1 MKKSFQTEMDDTQQA
16 VSQIVCLCTT
26 IALHQEFG
34 VGKTRLDRITDRIHD
49 LEDQNTEVIMTP
61 DANGRPSKAKAEAIR
76 ESWLAGY
83 VTSDYRIPMLRAP
96 RGRKEQQYQIAGN
109 KAARIA
115 WQIYAKAVIDILHYG
130 PERLERLRKESHAN
144 YEQLNQ
150 WAHEDGLDVAMEKL
164 RRCAADA
171 MQAPDLEVTDI
182 LNMVT
187 TSLLHVLAF
196 PIGPAVNFLAGHGFR
211 LASLDIVLLAEDLQ
225 LVDVVRALGDD
236 FRRAAN
242 LTAGNLNAAQIQV
255 AVKVPITLDVSLFG
269 IGSLDGLNVLAE
281 RTEDFQSGWCF
292 VEVGHI
298 KEFDIGDSAA
308 FNGKLLDGTG
318 VFVKFHCHILQMPV

>member
-61 DANGRPSKAKAEAIR
+61 DANGRPSKARAEAIR

-115 WQIYAKAVIDILHYG
+115 FLFHSPHFVLTLMVQNLWTTGFFHPSPLPY
-130 PERLERLRKESHAN
+130 RLVKIFLLYSH
-144 YEQLNQ
+144 
-150 WAHEDGLDVAMEKL
+150 
-164 RRCAADA
+164 
-171 MQAPDLEVTDI
+171 
-182 LNMVT
+182 
-187 TSLLHVLAF
+187 
-196 PIGPAVNFLAGHGFR
+196 
-211 LASLDIVLLAEDLQ
+211 
-225 LVDVVRALGDD
+225 
-236 FRRAAN
+236 
-242 LTAGNLNAAQIQV
+242 
-255 AVKVPITLDVSLFG
+255 
-269 IGSLDGLNVLAE
+269 
-281 RTEDFQSGWCF
+281 WCF
-292 VEVGHI
+292 WPFPLSI
-298 KEFDIGDSAA
+298 
-308 FNGKLLDGTG
+308 
-318 VFVKFHCHILQMPV
+318 

>member
-34 VGKTRLDRITDRIHD
+34 VGKTRLDR
-49 LEDQNTEVIMTP
+49 
-61 DANGRPSKAKAEAIR
+61 
-76 ESWLAGY
+76 Y

-182 LNMVT
+182 DGSKDAAEVDKEFRKQQLN
-187 TSLLHVLAF
+187 F
-196 PIGPAVNFLAGHGFR
+196 IKR
-211 LASLDIVLLAEDLQ
+211 
-225 LVDVVRALGDD
+225 VRAQTLG
-236 FRRAAN
+236 RIGA
-242 LTAGNLNAAQIQV
+242 TAQPV
-255 AVKVPITLDVSLFG
+255 
-269 IGSLDGLNVLAE
+269 NVLADQSMQDKIQLVMQQVSQQSFE
-281 RTEDFQSGWCF
+281 RRRT
-292 VEVGHI
+292 H
-298 KEFDIGDSAA
+298 
-308 FNGKLLDGTG
+308 
-318 VFVKFHCHILQMPV
+318 

>member
-109 KAARIA
+109 TKL
-115 WQIYAKAVIDILHYG
+115 Q
-130 PERLERLRKESHAN
+130 ESHGRFTQR
-144 YEQLNQ
+144 QLLTYCTMVQNG
-150 WAHEDGLDVAMEKL
+150 WNG
-164 RRCAADA
+164 CAKKATPT
-171 MQAPDLEVTDI
+171 M
-182 LNMVT
+182 
-187 TSLLHVLAF
+187 S
-196 PIGPAVNFLAGHGFR
+196 
-211 LASLDIVLLAEDLQ
+211 S
-225 LVDVVRALGDD
+225 
-236 FRRAAN
+236 
-242 LTAGNLNAAQIQV
+242 
-255 AVKVPITLDVSLFG
+255 
-269 IGSLDGLNVLAE
+269 
-281 RTEDFQSGWCF
+281 
-292 VEVGHI
+292 
-298 KEFDIGDSAA
+298 
-308 FNGKLLDGTG
+308 
-318 VFVKFHCHILQMPV
+318 

>member
-61 DANGRPSKAKAEAIR
+61 DANGRPSKARAEAIR

-115 WQIYAKAVIDILHYG
+115 CVSWEMTMPASSSLHTMYAAAWQRLHSM
-130 PERLERLRKESHAN
+130 PRSCPTWRVSSP
-144 YEQLNQ
+144 
-150 WAHEDGLDVAMEKL
+150 
-164 RRCAADA
+164 C
-171 MQAPDLEVTDI
+171 
-182 LNMVT
+182 
-187 TSLLHVLAF
+187 
-196 PIGPAVNFLAGHGFR
+196 
-211 LASLDIVLLAEDLQ
+211 
-225 LVDVVRALGDD
+225 
-236 FRRAAN
+236 
-242 LTAGNLNAAQIQV
+242 LTR
-255 AVKVPITLDVSLFG
+255 
-269 IGSLDGLNVLAE
+269 LAE
-281 RTEDFQSGWCF
+281 RAQ
-292 VEVGHI
+292 
-298 KEFDIGDSAA
+298 
-308 FNGKLLDGTG
+308 
-318 VFVKFHCHILQMPV
+318 HCWPF

>member
-34 VGKTRLDRITDRIHD
+34 VGKTRLDRITDRIHE

-61 DANGRPSKAKAEAIR
+61 DANGRP
-76 ESWLAGY
+76 Y
-83 VTSDYRIPMLRAP
+83 
-96 RGRKEQQYQIAGN
+96 
-109 KAARIA
+109 
-115 WQIYAKAVIDILHYG
+115 YG

-182 LNMVT
+182 DGSKDAAEVDKEFRKQRLN
-187 TSLLHVLAF
+187 F
-196 PIGPAVNFLAGHGFR
+196 IKR
-211 LASLDIVLLAEDLQ
+211 
-225 LVDVVRALGDD
+225 VRAQTLG
-236 FRRAAN
+236 RIGA
-242 LTAGNLNAAQIQV
+242 TAQPV
-255 AVKVPITLDVSLFG
+255 
-269 IGSLDGLNVLAE
+269 NVLADQSMQDKIQLVMQQVSQQSFE
-281 RTEDFQSGWCF
+281 RRRT
-292 VEVGHI
+292 H
-298 KEFDIGDSAA
+298 
-308 FNGKLLDGTG
+308 
-318 VFVKFHCHILQMPV
+318 